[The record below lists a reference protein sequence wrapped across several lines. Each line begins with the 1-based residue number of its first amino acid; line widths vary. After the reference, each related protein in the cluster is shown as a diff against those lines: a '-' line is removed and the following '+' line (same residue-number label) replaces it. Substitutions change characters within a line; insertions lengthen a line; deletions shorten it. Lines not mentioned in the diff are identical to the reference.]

1 MNKKTLRTALIAGL
15 AGALGMTS
23 TIVRA
28 DVTITRS
35 TSIEGLGGMTLA
47 NSTGTTTT
55 SISGDKSR
63 TVTETKMQSKLIGF
77 LARGAAGPT
86 AEIVLLDDGKIYH
99 LNLNKKEYTET
110 TFDQLRSQMQQAQ
123 DQMKS
128 NTDKA
133 QDKSQQQPTAVDQ
146 SKCVWLPAKVS
157 VNKTGETA
165 QIAGYDSQRTIV
177 TATQPCQDMDS
188 GSICDIT
195 LVLDMWNSAGF
206 SESSE
211 ARKYYS
217 AYATKMGFDAATLQ
231 DSSQR
236 AKAMFSQY
244 QGIWT
249 EVAGKMA
256 SIKGYPVKNGFTM
269 AMGGAQCKDPKAQ
282 QNQSSDSDSSSNNG
296 GGLAGALAGGLGGLF
311 HKKSDSDAPAAQ
323 AAPATPPVPLPPGE
337 VALMTVT
344 TQLVSVSTDN
354 VSPDSFTVPADF
366 KKQ

>member
-1 MNKKTLRTALIAGL
+1 MNKKTLHTALIAAF
-15 AGALGMTS
+15 AGVLGIAS
-23 TIVRA
+23 AIVRA

-35 TSIEGLGGMTLA
+35 TSVEGLGGTALA

-55 SISGDKSR
+55 TISGGKSR
-63 TVTETKMQSKLIGF
+63 TVTETKMQSKLVGF
-77 LARGAAGPT
+77 LARGAVGPT

-99 LNLNKKEYTET
+99 LNLSKKEYTET
-110 TFDQLRSQMQQAQ
+110 TFEQLRSQMQQAQ
-123 DQMKS
+123 DQVKS
-128 NTDKA
+128 NA
-133 QDKSQQQPTAVDQ
+133 DKSQQPAAVDQ
-146 SKCVWLPAKVS
+146 SKCIWLPAKVS
-157 VNKTGETA
+157 VNKTGEAA

-177 TATQPCQDMDS
+177 TATQPCQDKDS

-195 LVLDMWNSAGF
+195 LVLDMWNAAGF
-206 SESSE
+206 TESPE
-211 ARKYYS
+211 ARKYYG

-236 AKAMFSQY
+236 AKALFGQY

-249 EVAGKMA
+249 EVAGKMQ

-282 QNQSSDSDSSSNNG
+282 QNQSSDGDSSSNNG

-344 TQLVSVSTDN
+344 TQLVSISTEG
-354 VSPDSFTVPADF
+354 VSPDLFVVPADF